1 MRSFHGWTIS
11 KMSKSKFKG
20 TAIYSQHLKL
30 LHSRRYLKT
39 SKHIILMKFRAENNV
54 IDSLK
59 NVPFPFSTI
68 NFFQK
73 LQIRSVTG
81 LKITVFVGS

>member
-1 MRSFHGWTIS
+1 
-11 KMSKSKFKG
+11 
-20 TAIYSQHLKL
+20 
-30 LHSRRYLKT
+30 
-39 SKHIILMKFRAENNV
+39 MKFRAENNV